1 MHIKGLPTVAMVSTC
16 KPSAVIAAIWSL
28 KALSVAIWIVVVAR
42 MLAKTL
48 KVLGSDYRK
57 GKI

>member
-1 MHIKGLPTVAMVSTC
+1 VHIKGLPTVAMVPTC
-16 KPSAVIAAIWSL
+16 KSSAVIAAIWSL
-28 KALSVAIWIVVVAR
+28 KAFSVAIWIVVVAR